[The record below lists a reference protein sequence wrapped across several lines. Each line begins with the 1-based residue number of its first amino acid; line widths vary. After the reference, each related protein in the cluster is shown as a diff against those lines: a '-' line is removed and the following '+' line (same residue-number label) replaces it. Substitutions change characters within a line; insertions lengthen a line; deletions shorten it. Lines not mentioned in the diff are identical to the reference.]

1 MPVTLD
7 SYVPACLLNRM
18 GHCLFQLA
26 EWCSWFVSPSSPAP
40 FSIPAKSVCSLTSAP
55 VMLISPYCPCSCS
68 VSLPLPIFQ
77 DSVYAHLFCEAISL
91 LHLHLSLHSLNYYLY
106 LVPHCLA
113 LSCPSSI
120 SCFFILS
127 YLLEF
132 KPCKSHDW
140 CIMCFF
146 WFFFFSFFCC
156 CFLLW
161 GEEYHITL
169 FEGLVQ
175 IKELKEMIWYTVN
188 FLMI

>member
-1 MPVTLD
+1 MLRWLPPVPPPSRPHPRPPQTIRPASQRLSPSD
-7 SYVPACLLNRM
+7 ARHPGFIRACLPFKQN
-18 GHCLFQLA
+18 GPLFQLA

-77 DSVYAHLFCEAISL
+77 DSVYTHLFCEAISL

-106 LVPHCLA
+106 LVPHSLA
-113 LSCPSSI
+113 LSCPSRI

-132 KPCKSHDW
+132 KPCKSHD
-140 CIMCFF
+140 
-146 WFFFFSFFCC
+146 
-156 CFLLW
+156 
-161 GEEYHITL
+161 
-169 FEGLVQ
+169 
-175 IKELKEMIWYTVN
+175 
-188 FLMI
+188 

>member
-1 MPVTLD
+1 MLRWLPPVPPHPVHTQGRRRPSVLHRSGSAPQMPVTLD

-120 SCFFILS
+120 SCFFIL
-127 YLLEF
+127 F
-132 KPCKSHDW
+132 AR
-140 CIMCFF
+140 
-146 WFFFFSFFCC
+146 
-156 CFLLW
+156 
-161 GEEYHITL
+161 
-169 FEGLVQ
+169 V
-175 IKELKEMIWYTVN
+175 
-188 FLMI
+188 